1 MSTLRHRAFAS
12 DRGGA
17 VARAL
22 GGGLVMAVALGVGTG
37 LGPALADAFGAR
49 GLPARLIPAALVSAV
64 AVPLI
69 LRVARP
75 GSLGFGNA
83 GLRLRAFLIGV
94 GVTGAAAALVLGAG
108 TAAGMLEWARPDPA
122 ALLGFVVSNALVAF
136 LLEALPEE
144 TTLRGY
150 AWTSL
155 RGRFG
160 AMGSALG
167 TTAVFLLV
175 PGVSTVVE
183 AGVARLVGGNPPP
196 IGPAPSGQHPVDYL
210 VLLTVFGLMLVAART
225 AVAGAPLWATIGA
238 HLTFLTVNRVVLEGN
253 ERDAGVS
260 VDQTTPDAVLLVP
273 AYLLV
278 ATVAFLAYGRIARRG
293 SRGGPFDLPRP
304 DGQPYVRHH
313 GG

>member
-1 MSTLRHRAFAS
+1 MSALRHRVSAS

-37 LGPALADAFGAR
+37 LGPALADACGAR

-108 TAAGMLEWARPDPA
+108 TAAGMLDWARPDPA
-122 ALLGFVVSNALVAF
+122 ALLGFIVSNALVAF

-183 AGVARLVGGNPPP
+183 AGVARLIGGNPPP

-238 HLTFLTVNRVVLEGN
+238 HLTFLTVNRAVLEGN

>member
-1 MSTLRHRAFAS
+1 MSELRHRASAS

-37 LGPALADAFGAR
+37 LGPALADACGVG

-69 LRVARP
+69 LRAARP

-83 GLRLRAFLIGV
+83 GLRLHAFLIGV
-94 GVTGAAAALVLGAG
+94 GVTVAAAALVLGAG
-108 TAAGMLEWARPDPA
+108 TAAGMLDWARPDPA
-122 ALLGFVVSNALVAF
+122 ALVGFVLSNALVAL

-155 RGRFG
+155 RERFG
-160 AMGSALG
+160 AMVSALG
-167 TTAVFLLV
+167 TTAAFLLV

-183 AGVARLVGGNPPP
+183 AGVARLVGEEPPP
-196 IGPAPSGQHPVDYL
+196 IGPAPAGQHPVDYL

-253 ERDAGVS
+253 ERDAGWS

-273 AYLLV
+273 TYLLV

-293 SRGGPFDLPRP
+293 SPGGRLHTGRTRRT
-304 DGQPYVRHH
+304 G
-313 GG
+313 

>member
-1 MSTLRHRAFAS
+1 MSALRHRASVS

-108 TAAGMLEWARPDPA
+108 TAAGMLDWARPDPA
-122 ALLGFVVSNALVAF
+122 ALVGFIVSNALVAF

-167 TTAVFLLV
+167 ATAVFLLV